1 MKKQFVMR
9 GSTASS
15 GEEVLNFTGHEPGM
29 GYRLTDFRIYPTA
42 MGTAAAECF
51 ASLTAGKSAA
61 DPVTVDFSDDGLIA
75 NALFSQG
82 SNPATA
88 GSHYQDHYAVFN
100 DDFIITQNLILAVRD
115 TDGAN
120 PVNWQ
125 CKFETVKLNPSEQAV
140 TNFKQFTIS
149 DG

>member
-9 GSTASS
+9 GQTASS
-15 GEEVLNFTGHEPGM
+15 GEEVLNFTGHKEGF
-29 GYRLTDFRIYPTA
+29 GFKLIDFRIYPTV
-42 MGTAAAECF
+42 MGTAAAECY
-51 ASLTAGKSAA
+51 ASITAGTSAA
-61 DPVTVDFSDDGLIA
+61 DPVNVDFSDDGLIA
-75 NALFSQG
+75 NALFVQG
-82 SNPATA
+82 SNPAAA
-88 GSHYQDHYAVFN
+88 GITGPVEAVFN

-125 CKFETVKLNPSEQAV
+125 CKFESVKLNAAEEAV
-140 TNFKQFTIS
+140 TNFKQFSIS